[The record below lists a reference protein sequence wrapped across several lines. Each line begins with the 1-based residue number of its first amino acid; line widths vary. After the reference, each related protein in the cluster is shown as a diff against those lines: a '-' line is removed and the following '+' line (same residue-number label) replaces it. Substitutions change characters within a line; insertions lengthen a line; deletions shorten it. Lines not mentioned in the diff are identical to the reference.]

1 MADEIPKKTLKDKAP
16 LVSHGTPITANG
28 AGYGRLLNPK
38 PPDPVAPPPQPQ
50 PPPPQ
55 PGRGMVKEEVKKP
68 FAFAL
73 DQGVNGASIWH
84 GCLLKTCT
92 IVRVRKDGENIVI
105 ASQDAIPTTDYIP
118 ADNLVGD
125 VWLQTQLG
133 WYGNVYGYWEAN
145 DSGEVTSFL
154 IQGPDEPDGEDIS
167 ELKPDMTRDTPA
179 GKYYVL
185 IGTVE
190 ENAPVDQKI
199 SSDIPWFVTILR
211 GPDAGSSSSGSS
223 ASVSSGSTPGS
234 SGSTPG
240 SGGSTPGSGG
250 SGSSK
255 STCIVPCSF
264 HPQKFAA
271 LFLPEMPREGVF
283 LDTMEIYLENRVT
296 VDWID
301 PEFVE
306 VCEPFTFSVVGWSCG
321 RPIALGIEVDH
332 DKITITR
339 PWWSRK
345 TKATV
350 MIHAIRKGFL
360 HAASASRYH
369 RRRLPQRNLTQFEA
383 NEAFINSAYPSHD

>member
-1 MADEIPKKTLKDKAP
+1 MDDTPSELSQRLAP
-16 LVSHGTPITANG
+16 VSDGATASRQVPSSPGNG
-28 AGYGRLLNPK
+28 PSAPVGYGIDNL
-38 PPDPVAPPPQPQ
+38 PPETAINRRQE
-50 PPPPQ
+50 
-55 PGRGMVKEEVKKP
+55 GKP

-73 DQGVNGASIWH
+73 AHGINGASIWH

-105 ASQDAIPTTDYIP
+105 ASQDAIHTVEYIP
-118 ADNLVGD
+118 ADNLD
-125 VWLQTQLG
+125 ENKLLQTHLG
-133 WYGNVYGYWEAN
+133 WYGNVYGYWEGN
-145 DSGEVTSFL
+145 DSGEVTVFN

-167 ELKPDMTRDTPA
+167 ELKPDLSRDTPA

-211 GPDAGSSSSGSS
+211 GPNTGSSSSGSS
-223 ASVSSGSTPGS
+223 ASVSSGSGPGS
-234 SGSTPG
+234 GSGSTPG

-264 HPQKFAA
+264 HSEKFAA

-283 LDTMEIYLENRVT
+283 LDTMEIHLGKRVT

-321 RPIALGIEVDH
+321 RPIPLGIEVDH

-339 PWWSRK
+339 PWWSKK
-345 TKATV
+345 TTATV

-360 HAASASRYH
+360 HQTSASPYH
-369 RRRLPQRNLTQFEA
+369 HRRLPQRNLTQFVA